1 MRLDA
6 GAAARIAEQ
15 LGDDM
20 GRLDG
25 IVAVLHSTFGEGV
38 RVTRDRRRAV
48 PRRGRRRAAVGLHR
62 RHRRGRD
69 RQGAD
74 DDEPDDERRR
84 RHPLQIMAILHSH
97 YAKLARLDGV
107 DARSERDAAEAM
119 GIKPG
124 FPAKKALGNYQ
135 RLGGGGVKR
144 AIGLLAAADLDLRG
158 ATDLDS
164 EMVMEVRRPAAPP
177 RRPLTRARAALGCER
192 GVSRRR

>member
-1 MRLDA
+1 MDNANAALAGTWTTGTSSLDKFGSDYLFA
-6 GAAARIAEQ
+6 STAAA
-15 LGDDM
+15 
-20 GRLDG
+20 
-25 IVAVLHSTFGEGV
+25 STATYAPKIETPGLYDVYVWYPQGGNRSTNAPFLLAFNGGMMNGGE
-38 RVTRDRRRAV
+38 
-48 PRRGRRRAAVGLHR
+48 
-62 RHRRGRD
+62 
-69 RQGAD
+69 
-74 DDEPDDERRR
+74 

-107 DARSERDAAEAM
+107 DARSERDAADAI

-164 EMVMEVRRPAAPP
+164 EMVMEV
-177 RRPLTRARAALGCER
+177 LVARLSRLG